1 MTSYKYIEA
10 RVGPI
15 SQHSIKLNNLSADG
29 VCAQMGV
36 SISINLYIK
45 NVPVYTSVS
54 LPVSYYKQRH
64 CTCAFCIMFQNF
76 PTLCHN
82 LFENKHQHPG

>member
-1 MTSYKYIEA
+1 MLNSILAQNNSCSPSSVFDHTMTSYKYIEA

-64 CTCAFCIMFQNF
+64 CTCAFCI
-76 PTLCHN
+76 
-82 LFENKHQHPG
+82 